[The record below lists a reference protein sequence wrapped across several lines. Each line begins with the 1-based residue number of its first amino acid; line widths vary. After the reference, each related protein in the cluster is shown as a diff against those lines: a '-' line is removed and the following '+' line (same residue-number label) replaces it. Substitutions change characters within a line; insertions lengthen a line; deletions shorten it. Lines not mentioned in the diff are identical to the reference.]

1 MSSVNMQADN
11 SARLIIVMGISGCGK
26 SALAQAIAEHLPA
39 TYIEADDHHSPA
51 AKQKMAAGSPLTEQD
66 RAPWIARLLA
76 VVAQQ
81 LQQGNHC
88 VLAYSGLKAHHRAQF
103 LSLSD
108 NSCFIHLDI
117 DVDEIKRRLSARENH
132 FFNPSLLDSQ
142 LQALEPAG
150 PYEQLH
156 CISQS
161 LPPQQLL
168 AKAMEILHAND
179 KTAH

>member
-1 MSSVNMQADN
+1 MQADN

-117 DVDEIKRRLSARENH
+117 DVNEIKRRLSARENH
-132 FFNPSLLDSQ
+132 FST
-142 LQALEPAG
+142 PAYSTHNCK
-150 PYEQLH
+150 PL
-156 CISQS
+156 S
-161 LPPQQLL
+161 PQVPMSNCTAL
-168 AKAMEILHAND
+168 AKACHHSNC
-179 KTAH
+179 